1 MTDPDLDP
9 AHIGRGQAD
18 GASRLV
24 SWLATLFEPK
34 IIEVGTLRQEPA
46 NPTHHTAWAPHGEW
60 TKVDAYPGQ
69 DVDIVDDAHHLTMI
83 RPDTDGLGTLF
94 DAYVACSLFEH
105 LERPW
110 VAMQAAAAVVR
121 PGGLVYVQTHQT
133 FPIHGYPSDF
143 FRFSTGA
150 LRVIMEDAGLDVLH
164 VGYMYPAKIIPPAEV
179 TRWNPAA
186 EAWLNVEALARK
198 PQEAP

>member
-9 AHIGRGQAD
+9 AHIGRGQAH
-18 GASRLV
+18 GAYRLV
-24 SWLATLFEPK
+24 AELAAIWRPA
-34 IIEVGTLRQEPA
+34 IIEVGTLRQEPT
-46 NPTHHTAWAPHGEW
+46 NPTHHTEWAPHGTW

-69 DVDIVDDAHHLTMI
+69 DVDVVADAHDLTADFGME
-83 RPDTDGLGTLF
+83 F

-110 VAMQAAAAVVR
+110 KAMASAAMVVR
-121 PGGLVYVQTHQT
+121 PGGWVYVQTHQT
-133 FPIHGYPSDF
+133 FPIHGYPDDF

-164 VGYMYPAKIIPPAEV
+164 AGYMYPAQIIPPREV
-179 TRWNPAA
+179 TRWNPGA